1 MIDRLRSW
9 LPLLL
14 PLLLLLGATYWLN
27 LQVQSP
33 ATDAGK
39 NIRHDPD
46 YIIDNFTATTLDEK
60 GKIRFVMS
68 AKKMV
73 HFPDDDTTH
82 LEAPQLASYT
92 ADHPPLR
99 MTALSGEVSHKGD
112 EIFLRNDVIIV
123 RPAFAN
129 QSELNFKTNYL
140 HVLPGKDM
148 ATTNQ
153 PVSLVDARTNLNALG
168 MELNYKTHIVKFLSQ
183 VKTVY
188 EPVKK

>member
-92 ADHPPLR
+92 ADRPPLR
-99 MTALSGEVSHKGD
+99 MTALNGEISHKGD

-123 RPAFAN
+123 RPAFAK

-148 ATTNQ
+148 ATSNQ